1 MYEGGNRNNRQ
12 ARTNEINKGIRLLVE
27 GNGGKKE
34 KEKEKEKEMEG
45 KGSEWMRGR

>member
-12 ARTNEINKGIRLLVE
+12 ARTNEINKGIKLLVE
-27 GNGGKKE
+27 GNGGK
-34 KEKEKEKEMEG
+34 KEKEKEMEG